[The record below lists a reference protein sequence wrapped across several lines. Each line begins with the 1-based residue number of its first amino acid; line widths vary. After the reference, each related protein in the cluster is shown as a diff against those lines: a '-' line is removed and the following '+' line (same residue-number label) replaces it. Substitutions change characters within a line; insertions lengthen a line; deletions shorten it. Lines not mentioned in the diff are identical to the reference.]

1 MAKKYALFI
10 ALILVVSYF
19 SLTSGSFSVR
29 PAELLSTLFQIDPN
43 PQYEILLFDLRLPR
57 VVMAAIIGLGLGIA
71 GAVIQAITRNGLADP
86 GILGI
91 NAGAGAG
98 IVAFMLLFQGQKE
111 VTSIA
116 AAMGMPLFGLIGGLI
131 AAILIYI
138 FAWHRGNLDSG
149 RIILVGIAINSG
161 FSALSLFLSLK
172 MDPQDY
178 QMAMVWKNGSIW
190 SANWTYITAVLP
202 WMLLF
207 IPILIGKSRLLD
219 TIRFDEDTVRSLGIS
234 SNKEKNHPA
243 RSLCSNHQRLCLRS
257 GKHGVCRLNCSPYL
271 TETGWRRTSLYPA
284 TERFNRDASCD
295 KRRLCRKT
303 VFSARRSAR
312 RHHFGDPRSSLFLI
326 SAFQAKKGGECLKGS
341 LSEHKAGNRRFT
353 LYLPPSYSTDS
364 GGFPAV
370 YVQDGSSLF
379 QNQIELLENAF
390 QQRRL
395 PKLVLIGIEPENRLN
410 EYTPWPAASL
420 SDRFTD
426 FGGMGYHYLSDI
438 TNQFIP
444 LIEENW
450 NVTREPQ
457 SRGMIGASLGGLI
470 SMFAILKY
478 PSMFGKIG
486 SISGSYWYENAAETI
501 HITSLK
507 PGTVRVF
514 MSVGS
519 EEGREKQSI
528 QRHMLKKTK
537 QVHQSLKEKGFTEDQ
552 LYLSIEKGAVHH
564 RKYFCKQF
572 INALEWLYGKN
583 RSTL

>member
-207 IPILIGKSRLLD
+207 IPILISKSRLLD

-234 SNKEKNHPA
+234 SNKEKTILLVACVAIISACVSVAGSMAFVGLIAPHI
-243 RSLCSNHQRLCLRS
+243 S
-257 GKHGVCRLNCSPYL
+257 
-271 TETGWRRTSLYPA
+271 
-284 TERFNRDASCD
+284 
-295 KRRLCRKT
+295 RRLAGVEHRYILPLSGLIGMLL
-303 VFSARRSAR
+303 V
-312 RHHFGDPRSSLFLI
+312 I
-326 SAFQAKKGGECLKGS
+326 SADFAGKLFFQPAEVPAGIILAILGVPYFLYLLFKQKKG
-341 LSEHKAGNRRFT
+341 
-353 LYLPPSYSTDS
+353 
-364 GGFPAV
+364 
-370 YVQDGSSLF
+370 
-379 QNQIELLENAF
+379 ENA
-390 QQRRL
+390 
-395 PKLVLIGIEPENRLN
+395 
-410 EYTPWPAASL
+410 
-420 SDRFTD
+420 
-426 FGGMGYHYLSDI
+426 
-438 TNQFIP
+438 
-444 LIEENW
+444 
-450 NVTREPQ
+450 
-457 SRGMIGASLGGLI
+457 
-470 SMFAILKY
+470 
-478 PSMFGKIG
+478 
-486 SISGSYWYENAAETI
+486 
-501 HITSLK
+501 
-507 PGTVRVF
+507 
-514 MSVGS
+514 
-519 EEGREKQSI
+519 
-528 QRHMLKKTK
+528 
-537 QVHQSLKEKGFTEDQ
+537 
-552 LYLSIEKGAVHH
+552 
-564 RKYFCKQF
+564 
-572 INALEWLYGKN
+572 
-583 RSTL
+583 